1 MSLQK
6 YFAERKDR
14 NFWGCHGKFVFLP
27 MHKTEHT
34 VPPLTSASQTGTS
47 NGKEVERLEREI
59 LRTLDEAE
67 KLTLELLEIAPG
79 SYNQIE
85 EKVKRLMEILR

>member
-1 MSLQK
+1 
-6 YFAERKDR
+6 
-14 NFWGCHGKFVFLP
+14 